1 MKSQLFTAEV
11 GTIYLMVSRPG
22 AKAWTYYV
30 CSSVSIN
37 MTLNNIPMASAVI
50 GCGASIRYGHVN
62 TSDNNA
68 EDILEYVMDAAHNTS
83 EGFLDCQL
91 VEVFMHEKKIIEN
104 ILFKGCIVTASLVYK
119 TGATTVRAVRV
130 DCMNAACKLY
140 AQPLSAYNHTVGSYI
155 IDALTHKEG
164 KRKQVDQNTAIG
176 NFGMSR
182 VGRLTDTALITSV
195 GDLVKHK
202 DIATKIAYLADA
214 IAIVSTK
221 AVDSV
226 DLKKTV
232 DGKLLK
238 ILDYIKSDYYINYEL
253 LDVNDIADSKFDSSL
268 CNILIDGMRTSNIYN
283 SIAQAVM
290 SQEFMLNLVPGW
302 QKDDFKL
309 SLQPSRAWES
319 KPSVTLTFEDISEL
333 NSSYN
338 PLNHINDPEVFAVNF
353 SPAVNF
359 EGTQGQVGVPSA
371 MVGAYSRNP
380 EIQKWILERFNDGE
394 SELRKKL
401 VDNLTNFKW
410 TIYPSPTWLRL
421 SFVRTKE
428 QTANGK
434 QEDTQKKSVA
444 EERTQAKELSP
455 DVQQLKAAAEAKI
468 SDMRRAAEISNEIA
482 KALYVHLH
490 GESATAQ
497 VTLLP
502 DMRFGMVGSDY
513 SEPFALEDHIGEVID
528 IVPTEDDDNHLAI
541 RGIIQGL
548 AFTYSAGQS
557 ASCSYTMILSRV
569 RPLTQDAED
578 ITCPLYVRGE
588 SIPQSAIDNDALKN
602 LESILIAKD
611 TQAKLDAYNKVIDG
625 E

>member
-11 GTIYLMVSRPG
+11 GTIYLKVSKPG
-22 AKAWTYYV
+22 ANAWKYYV

-37 MTLNNIPMASAVI
+37 MSLNCIPMASAVI
-50 GCGASIRYGHVN
+50 GCGSSIRYGHVD

-68 EDILEYVMDAAHNTS
+68 EDILSYVMDAAHNTA
-83 EGFLDCQL
+83 EGFLDCQI
-91 VEVFMHEKKIIEN
+91 VEVFAGDNDSIEN
-104 ILFKGCIVTASLVYK
+104 ILFKGCIACASLVYK
-119 TGATTVRAVRV
+119 TGAATVRAVRV

-164 KRKQVDQNTAIG
+164 RREQVNQQTAIG

-182 VGRLTDTALITSV
+182 VGRLTDTALITSI
-195 GDLVKHK
+195 GDLIKHK

-221 AVDSV
+221 AVDTV
-226 DLKKTV
+226 NLKETV

-238 ILDYIKSDYYINYEL
+238 ILDYIKSDYYINYNL
-253 LDVNDIADSKFDSSL
+253 VDVNDVADSKFDSSL
-268 CNILIDGMRTSNIYN
+268 CNILMDGMRTSNIYS
-283 SIAQAVM
+283 SISQAVM

-302 QKDDFKL
+302 QKEDFKL
-309 SLQPSRAWES
+309 VLQPSRAWES
-319 KPSVTLTFEDISEL
+319 KPAVTLTFEDISEL
-333 NSSYN
+333 NSAYN
-338 PLNHINDPEVFAVNF
+338 PLNHINDPDIFAVNF
-353 SPAVNF
+353 SPAINF

-371 MVGAYSRNP
+371 MLGAYSRNP
-380 EIQKWILERFNDGE
+380 EIQQWMSELFNDGE
-394 SELRKKL
+394 AELRKKL

-428 QTANGK
+428 QTASGK
-434 QEDTQKKSVA
+434 EEDTQKKSVE
-444 EERTQAKELSP
+444 EERTQTKELPP
-455 DVQQLKAAAEAKI
+455 DVQQMKAAAEAKI
-468 SDMRRAAEISNEIA
+468 SDMRRAREISNEIA

-502 DMRFGMVGSDY
+502 DMRFGMLGSDY

-528 IVPTEDDDNHLAI
+528 IVPTEGDGSHLAI
-541 RGIIQGL
+541 RGIIQGIS
-548 AFTYSAGQS
+548 FTYSAGQS
-557 ASCSYTMILSRV
+557 ASCNYSMVLSRV

-578 ITCPLYVRGE
+578 ITCPLYIKGDAVPASVTE
-588 SIPQSAIDNDALKN
+588 ANIKKALQAANDAVFN
-602 LESILIAKD
+602 NE
-611 TQAKLDAYNKVIDG
+611 